1 MKIYYNIAT
10 QNRCDKFGIVLVG
23 NAPLI
28 CFKQQPE
35 WTLNLLNDNGVPFDL
50 TGIES
55 FRAAV
60 DVDFTHTTAPVIR
73 SLDQDIDHSQKSRGI
88 LKISLN
94 ANTVNFQQAVDGALN
109 KKAYFELWGLDQN
122 AKTKLYVMFEIRLSS
137 VIDPDGGELPE
148 EVPSDYMTTTRAQA
162 ILRAADEHQFT
173 RDPDDENAAH
183 IGQTEDDTYFRYRNS
198 AAQSEWSPWIKL
210 PVGVQG
216 PAGADGKDG
225 QNGQNGTDGKDG
237 QNGAN
242 GITPHIG
249 ENGNWFLAE
258 QDTGVA
264 AAGSDGKDGQNG
276 QNGANGKDGITPHI
290 GDNGNWY
297 LADHDTGV
305 AANAEAM
312 FMNGIP
318 PFEFTNADL
327 SNGILSKTFAEMGVS
342 SRNLVAVNII
352 SGEGVIMDGDVR
364 LAMIWTDTGLKVDF
378 TQFGTISGTWKLVFA
393 GGSTITGGG
402 DGSGNGYVRT
412 IITADSNAM
421 SGYWYICTN
430 ALTLTLPAGNVGD
443 YVRISTNYQTDHVL
457 VIPASGKTIDGDVE
471 GFTLDKT
478 SGTVEF
484 FWTGVEWTVI
494 EAK

>member
-1 MKIYYNIAT
+1 MNIYYNIKSQT
-10 QNRCDKFGIVLVG
+10 RCNEQGIRLSG
-23 NAPLI
+23 EFPAI

-35 WTLNLLNDNGVPFDL
+35 WTLNLLDDNGMPYDL

-60 DVDFTHTTAPVIR
+60 DVDFSHSTAPVIR
-73 SLDQDIDHSQKSRGI
+73 SLDQDIDHTQKSSGI

-122 AKTKLYVMFEIRLSS
+122 AKTKLYIMFEIRLSS

-148 EVPSDYMTTTRAQA
+148 EVPSDYMTITKAQA

-173 RDPDDENAAH
+173 NNPADENAAH
-183 IGQTEDDTYFRYRNS
+183 SGQMEDDTYFRYRNS

-210 PVGVQG
+210 PSGVQG

-225 QNGQNGTDGKDG
+225 QNGQDG
-237 QNGAN
+237 QNGADGKDGIIPHIGEN
-242 GITPHIG
+242 GNWFLAELDTGVTAAGKDGEKGQNGADGKDGITPHIG

-258 QDTGVA
+258 QDTGV
-264 AAGSDGKDGQNG
+264 
-276 QNGANGKDGITPHI
+276 T
-290 GDNGNWY
+290 
-297 LADHDTGV
+297 
-305 AANAEAM
+305 ANAEAM
-312 FMNGIP
+312 FLNGIP
-318 PFEFTNADL
+318 PFEFTNTDL
-327 SNGILSKTFAEMGVS
+327 SDGILSKTFAEMGVS

-352 SGEGVIMDGDVR
+352 SGDGVIMDGDVR
-364 LAMIWTDTGLKVDF
+364 LAMIWTGSGLKVDF

-393 GGSTITGGG
+393 GGTAVTGGGG
-402 DGSGNGYVRT
+402 DGNGYIRT
-412 IITADSNAM
+412 ILSQNITAQ
-421 SGYWYICTN
+421 SGYWYICSN
-430 ALTLTLPAGNVGD
+430 AVTVTLPVGNVGD
-443 YVRISTNYQTDHVL
+443 YVRISTNYQTENVV
-457 VIPASGKTIDGDVE
+457 VIPSNGESIDGDTE

-484 FWTGVEWTVI
+484 FWDGVGWTVI

>member
-1 MKIYYNIAT
+1 MNIYYNIKSQT
-10 QNRCDKFGIVLVG
+10 RCNEQGIRLSG
-23 NAPLI
+23 EFPSI

-94 ANTVNFQQAVDGALN
+94 ANTVNFQQTVDGALN

-148 EVPSDYMTTTRAQA
+148 EVPSDYMTVTKAQA

-173 RDPDDENAAH
+173 RDPADENAAH
-183 IGQTEDDTYFRYRNS
+183 TGQTEDDLYFRYRNS

-210 PVGVQG
+210 PAGARG

-225 QNGQNGTDGKDG
+225 RDGNAGKDG
-237 QNGAN
+237 VDGRD

-249 ENGNWFLAE
+249 ENGNWFLDE
-258 QDTGVA
+258 QDTGF
-264 AAGSDGKDGQNG
+264 
-276 QNGANGKDGITPHI
+276 
-290 GDNGNWY
+290 
-297 LADHDTGV
+297 L
-305 AANAEAM
+305 ANAEVM
-312 FMNGIP
+312 FVNGIP

-327 SNGILSKTFAEMGVS
+327 SNGILFKTFAEMGVS
-342 SRNLVAVNII
+342 SRNFVAVNII
-352 SGEGVIMDGDVR
+352 SGDGVIMDGDVR
-364 LAMIWTDTGLKVDF
+364 LAMIWTETGLKVDF
-378 TQFGTISGTWKLVFA
+378 TQFGAISGTWKLVFA
-393 GGSTITGGG
+393 GGTTVPGGG
-402 DGSGNGYVRT
+402 SGSGDGYIRT
-412 IITADSNAM
+412 LRTGNIEAQ
-421 SGYWYICTN
+421 SGYWYVCSN
-430 ALTLTLPAGNVGD
+430 AMTVTLPAGNIGD
-443 YVRISTNYQTDHVL
+443 YVRISTNYQTDNVL
-457 VIPASGKTIDGDVE
+457 VSPANGETIDGDSE
-471 GFTLDKT
+471 GFTLDKA

-484 FWTGVEWTVI
+484 FWTGSEWTVI

>member
-1 MKIYYNIAT
+1 MNIYYNIKSQT
-10 QNRCDKFGIVLVG
+10 RCNEQGIRLSG
-23 NAPLI
+23 EFPAI

-35 WTLNLLNDNGVPFDL
+35 WTLNLLDDNGMPYDL

-60 DVDFTHTTAPVIR
+60 DVDFSHSTAPVIR
-73 SLDQDIDHSQKSRGI
+73 SLDQDIDHTQKSSGI

-109 KKAYFELWGLDQN
+109 KKAYFELWGVDQN

-148 EVPSDYMTTTRAQA
+148 EVPSDYMTVTKAQA

-173 RDPDDENAAH
+173 HDPADENAAH
-183 IGQTEDDTYFRYRNS
+183 SGQMEDDTYFRYRNS

-210 PVGVQG
+210 PAGTRG
-216 PAGADGKDG
+216 PAGAAGKDG
-225 QNGQNGTDGKDG
+225 RDGDDGMPGVNGKDG
-237 QNGAN
+237 ANGRD

-249 ENGNWFLAE
+249 ENGNWFLDE
-258 QDTGVA
+258 QDTGV
-264 AAGSDGKDGQNG
+264 
-276 QNGANGKDGITPHI
+276 
-290 GDNGNWY
+290 
-297 LADHDTGV
+297 L
-305 AANAEAM
+305 ANAEAM
-312 FMNGIP
+312 FVNGIP

-327 SNGILSKTFAEMGVS
+327 FNGILFKTFAEMGVS

-352 SGEGVIMDGDVR
+352 SGDGVIMDGDVR
-364 LAMIWTDTGLKVDF
+364 LAMIWTGSGLKVDF
-378 TQFGTISGTWKLVFA
+378 TQFGAISGTWKLVFA
-393 GGSTITGGG
+393 GGSTVPDGGSGSG
-402 DGSGNGYVRT
+402 DGYIRT
-412 IITADSNAM
+412 LISANTEAHC
-421 SGYWYICTN
+421 GYWYICSN
-430 ALTLTLPAGNVGD
+430 AVTVTLPGGNIGD
-443 YVRISTNYQTDHVL
+443 YVRISTNYQTENVV
-457 VIPASGKTIDGDVE
+457 VIPSNGESIDGDAE

-484 FWTGVEWTVI
+484 FWDGIGWTVI

>member
-35 WTLNLLNDNGVPFDL
+35 WTLNLLDDNGMPYDL

-60 DVDFTHTTAPVIR
+60 DVDFSHSTAPVIR
-73 SLDQDIDHSQKSRGI
+73 SLDQDIDHTQKSSGI

-122 AKTKLYVMFEIRLSS
+122 AKTKLYIMFEIRLSS

-148 EVPSDYMTTTRAQA
+148 EVPSDYMTVTKAQA

-173 RDPDDENAAH
+173 HDPVDENAAH
-183 IGQTEDDTYFRYRNS
+183 SGQTEDDTYFRYRNS

-216 PAGADGKDG
+216 PAGPPGADGRDG
-225 QNGQNGTDGKDG
+225 RDGVDG
-237 QNGAN
+237 PPGAD
-242 GITPHIG
+242 GRDGRDGVDGLPGADGRDGVDGVSPHIG
-249 ENGNWFLAE
+249 ENGNWFLGDK
-258 QDTGVA
+258 DTC
-264 AAGSDGKDGQNG
+264 
-276 QNGANGKDGITPHI
+276 
-290 GDNGNWY
+290 
-297 LADHDTGV
+297 V
-305 AANAEAM
+305 AANAESM
-312 FMNGIP
+312 FINGIP
-318 PFEFTNADL
+318 PFEFINADL
-327 SNGILSKTFAEMGVS
+327 SDGILSRTFAEMGVA
-342 SRNLVAVNII
+342 SRNLVAVNLV
-352 SGEGVIMDGDVR
+352 SGDGEIMDRDTR
-364 LAMIWTDTGLKVDF
+364 LTMIWTDSGLKVDF

-393 GGSTITGGG
+393 GGTAVTGGG
-402 DGSGNGYVRT
+402 SEGYGYGYIRT
-412 IITADSNAM
+412 ILTQNVTAQN
-421 SGYWYICTN
+421 GYWYICRN
-430 ALTLTLPAGNVGD
+430 AVTITLPAGNEENY
-443 YVRISTNYQTDHVL
+443 YVRISTDYQTENVV
-457 VIPASGKTIDGDVE
+457 VIPSNGERIDGDTE

-484 FWTGVEWTVI
+484 LRTGSDWTVI

>member
-1 MKIYYNIAT
+1 MNIYYNIKSQT
-10 QNRCDKFGIVLVG
+10 RCNEQGIRLSG
-23 NAPLI
+23 EFPSI

-73 SLDQDIDHSQKSRGI
+73 SLDQDIDHSQKSSGI

-148 EVPSDYMTTTRAQA
+148 EVPSDYMTVTKVQA

-173 RDPDDENAAH
+173 HDPADENAAH
-183 IGQTEDDTYFRYRNS
+183 TGQTDDDTYFRYRNS

-210 PVGVQG
+210 PAGARG

-225 QNGQNGTDGKDG
+225 RDGNAGKDG
-237 QNGAN
+237 VDGRD
-242 GITPHIG
+242 GITPRIG
-249 ENGNWFLAE
+249 ENGNWFLDE
-258 QDTGVA
+258 QDTGF
-264 AAGSDGKDGQNG
+264 
-276 QNGANGKDGITPHI
+276 
-290 GDNGNWY
+290 
-297 LADHDTGV
+297 L
-305 AANAEAM
+305 ANAEVM
-312 FMNGIP
+312 FVNGIP

-327 SNGILSKTFAEMGVS
+327 SNGILFKTFAEMGVS
-342 SRNLVAVNII
+342 SRNFVAVNII
-352 SGEGVIMDGDVR
+352 SGDGVIMDGDVR
-364 LAMIWTDTGLKVDF
+364 LAMIWTETGLKVDF
-378 TQFGTISGTWKLVFA
+378 TQFGAISGTWKLVFA
-393 GGSTITGGG
+393 GGTTVPGGG
-402 DGSGNGYVRT
+402 SGSGNGYTRT
-412 IITADSNAM
+412 VISGNTEAR
-421 SGYWYICTN
+421 SGYWYVCSN
-430 ALTLTLPAGNVGD
+430 AVTITLPAGNIGD
-443 YVRISTNYQTDHVL
+443 YIRISTNNQTENVV
-457 VIPASGKTIDGDVE
+457 VIPSNGESIDGDTE

-484 FWTGVEWTVI
+484 FWTGSEWTVI